1 MVKAL
6 QLFSMPRSRD
16 PYLARF
22 YLRVLQAL
30 ELAPGG
36 TGGPGRA
43 VKVPRIVCRVR
54 PLSPPPHSTSR
65 GGLPAWLCAASAC
78 TPTALEVSGHKKELG
93 RRAER
98 GGWRRKARFS
108 RAPGSCFRPRSHN
121 LALSFLAAK
130 ANGKSIEG
138 RWGRI
143 GDGSDGQSLE
153 RSPDG
158 AFPLTHQLSLT

>member
-130 ANGKSIEG
+130 AKMEISQGTESSFSP
-138 RWGRI
+138 RWNISTSKIKIFLG
-143 GDGSDGQSLE
+143 
-153 RSPDG
+153 
-158 AFPLTHQLSLT
+158 LSWLPSG